1 MDTDRYLKL
10 RKELDDIKGMIENV
24 NYQMQELRET
34 IRGAPFPAPMLPMP
48 QPYEHPW
55 WEYQRGGPIPSRNYY
70 GNQIKAS
77 PDSSNQ
83 TGFGI
88 SGTTQTAQSS

>member
-1 MDTDRYLKL
+1 MEEIQSELKEIRRIL
-10 RKELDDIKGMIENV
+10 KDV
-24 NYQMQELRET
+24 NYQMQELREGLRRT
-34 IRGAPFPAPMLPMP
+34 SFPAPMLPMP

-70 GNQIKAS
+70 DNQIKATS
-77 PDSSNQ
+77 DSSNE

-88 SGTTQTAQSS
+88 SGTKKAA

>member
-1 MDTDRYLKL
+1 
-10 RKELDDIKGMIENV
+10 
-24 NYQMQELRET
+24 
-34 IRGAPFPAPMLPMP
+34 MLPMP

-70 GNQIKAS
+70 DNQIKATA
-77 PDSSNQ
+77 DSSNE

-88 SGTTQTAQSS
+88 SGTKKAA